1 MKNWDSKEIEKAI
14 RRHHSAELEK
24 EFYNTAD
31 VIEENKYIPK
41 VVTSSAGKAKTKKDG
56 KGN

>member
-24 EFYNTAD
+24 EFYNTPAI
-31 VIEENKYIPK
+31 IEENKYIPK
-41 VVTSSAGKAKTKKDG
+41 VVTSSSGKKTKKDG